1 MDLDDRVVLDTPEG
15 VAVELTLAGLGS
27 RLAASLLDWL
37 LRIVVFIALM
47 LLGTLASGDG
57 FGGGWA
63 VAAVTLAWFLIL
75 FGYDVLFEVAAGGRT
90 PGKRW
95 TGIRVVDRAGGP
107 VRFVPSVIRNLLRL
121 VDGLPGFYLVGTIA
135 VVVSARNQRLGDL
148 AAGTLVIRERR
159 APPPARWAAPA
170 DDDTAGWDVAQVTSE
185 ELATIQRF
193 LERRPEL
200 LDPARSRLA
209 GQLAGRLR
217 PKVAGPGSDVDDDER
232 FLELVAAAK
241 AQRS

>member
-1 MDLDDRVVLDTPEG
+1 MVL
-15 VAVELTLAGLGS
+15 L
-27 RLAASLLDWL
+27 
-37 LRIVVFIALM
+37 ALM
-47 LLGTLASGDG
+47 LLGALAAADVDV
-57 FGGGWA
+57 GGWG
-63 VAAVTLAWFLIL
+63 AAFVTVAWFLVL

-121 VDGLPGFYLVGTIA
+121 IDILPGFYLVGAIA

-159 APPPARWAAPA
+159 NAPPARWVVPA
-170 DDDTAGWDVAQVTSE
+170 TEDTSGWDVAQVTGE
-185 ELATIQRF
+185 ELATVRRF
-193 LERRPEL
+193 LERRREL
-200 LDPARSRLA
+200 LAPARTRLA

-217 PKVAGPGSDVDDDER
+217 PKVAGPGADVDDER

-241 AQRS
+241 AERR

>member
-1 MDLDDRVVLDTPEG
+1 VDLDDRVVLETPEG
-15 VAVELTLAGLGS
+15 VTIELTLAGLGS

-37 LRIVVFIALM
+37 LRGVVFLALM
-47 LLGTLASGDG
+47 LLGALTASGAP
-57 FGGGWA
+57 FGGGWGA
-63 VAAVTLAWFLIL
+63 ALVTVASFLVL

-95 TGIRVVDRAGGP
+95 TGIRVVDGGGGP

-121 VDGLPGFYLVGTIA
+121 IDVLPGFYLVGAIA

-170 DDDTAGWDVAQVTSE
+170 AEDAAGWDVAQVTHE
-185 ELATIQRF
+185 ELATIRRF
-193 LERRPEL
+193 LERRQEL
-200 LDPARSRLA
+200 LAPARTRLA
-209 GQLAGRLR
+209 GQLAGGLR
-217 PKVAGPGSDVDDDER
+217 RKVAGPGADVDDER

-241 AQRS
+241 AERR

>member
-15 VAVELTLAGLGS
+15 VALELTLAGLGS

-37 LRIVVFIALM
+37 LRGVVLLALM
-47 LLGTLASGDG
+47 LLGALAAADVDV
-57 FGGGWA
+57 GGWG
-63 VAAVTLAWFLIL
+63 AAFVTVAWFLVL

-95 TGIRVVDRAGGP
+95 TGGRGVDRAGGP

-121 VDGLPGFYLVGTIA
+121 IDILPGFYLVGAIA
-135 VVVSARNQRLGDL
+135 VVVSARNQRLGDM

-159 APPPARWAAPA
+159 NAPPARWVAPA
-170 DDDTAGWDVAQVTSE
+170 TEDTAGWDVAQVTAE
-185 ELATIQRF
+185 ELATVRRF
-193 LERRPEL
+193 LERRREL
-200 LDPARSRLA
+200 LAPARTRLA

-217 PKVAGPGSDVDDDER
+217 PKVVGPGADVDDER

-241 AQRS
+241 AERR